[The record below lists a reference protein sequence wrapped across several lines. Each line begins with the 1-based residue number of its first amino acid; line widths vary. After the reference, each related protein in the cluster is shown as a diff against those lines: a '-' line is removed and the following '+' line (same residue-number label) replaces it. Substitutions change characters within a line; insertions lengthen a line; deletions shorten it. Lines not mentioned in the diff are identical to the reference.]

1 MNNEEKKQYL
11 RRYQEAKKRAKR
23 IQEEIDA
30 LRSSETS
37 PVGLGDGLPHGSGT
51 SDLSGYAA
59 RWDALVRELEAEKE
73 RQMVTYRE
81 IRQQI
86 RMVPDATEQE
96 ILSRR
101 YLLGQRWEKIS
112 VEMNYDYRYVLK
124 LHGKA
129 LLHFEVI

>member
-11 RRYQEAKKRAKR
+11 RRYQAAKKRAKE

-30 LRSSETS
+30 LRSSKTS
-37 PVGLGDGLPHGSGT
+37 PVGLGDGMPHGSGT

-59 RWDALVRELEAEKE
+59 RLDELLRELAAEQE
-73 RQMVTYRE
+73 MQMIVYRE

-86 RMVPDATEQE
+86 GMVSDATEQE

-101 YLLGQRWEKIS
+101 YLLGQSWEKIA
-112 VEMNYDYRYVLK
+112 VEMKYSYRHVTK
-124 LHGKA
+124 LHGYA
-129 LLHFEVI
+129 LNHFEIP

>member
-11 RRYQEAKKRAKR
+11 RRYQVAKR
-23 IQEEIDA
+23 REKLIQDA
-30 LRSSETS
+30 IAELRSSKTS

-59 RWDALVRELEAEKE
+59 RWDELVRELEAEKE
-73 RQMVTYRE
+73 MQMVTYRE

-86 RMVPDATEQE
+86 GMVPDAIEQE

-101 YLLGQRWEKIS
+101 YLIGQSWEKIA
-112 VEMNYDYRYVLK
+112 VEMGYSYRNITR
-124 LHGKA
+124 LHGYA
-129 LLHFEVI
+129 LKHFELL

>member
-11 RRYQEAKKRAKR
+11 RRYQTAKR
-23 IQEEIDA
+23 RVGMIQEEIEE
-30 LRSSETS
+30 LRSSKTS
-37 PVGLGDGLPHGSGT
+37 PVGLGDGMPRGSGT

-59 RWDALVRELEAEKE
+59 RLDELLRELEAEKE
-73 RQMVTYRE
+73 MQMVTYRE

-86 RMVPDATEQE
+86 GMVPDPTEQE

-101 YLLGQRWEKIS
+101 YLLEQRWEKIS

-129 LLHFEVI
+129 LLHFEVV

>member
-59 RWDALVRELEAEKE
+59 RWDELVRELEAEKE
-73 RQMVTYRE
+73 MQMVTYRE

-101 YLLGQRWEKIS
+101 YLLDQSWEKIA
-112 VEMNYDYRYVLK
+112 VEMKYSYRHVTK
-124 LHGKA
+124 LHGYA
-129 LLHFEVI
+129 LNHFEIS

>member
-1 MNNEEKKQYL
+1 M
-11 RRYQEAKKRAKR
+11 
-23 IQEEIDA
+23 
-30 LRSSETS
+30 
-37 PVGLGDGLPHGSGT
+37 PHGSGT

-59 RWDALVRELEAEKE
+59 RLDELLRELEAEKE
-73 RQMVTYRE
+73 MQMVTYRE

-86 RMVPDATEQE
+86 SMVPDPTEQE

-101 YLLGQRWEKIS
+101 YLLEQRWEKIS

-129 LLHFEVI
+129 LLHFEFV

>member
-11 RRYQEAKKRAKR
+11 RRYQAAKRRAKM
-23 IQEEIDA
+23 IQEEIEE
-30 LRSSETS
+30 LRSSKTS

-59 RWDALVRELEAEKE
+59 RWDELVRELEAEKE
-73 RQMVTYRE
+73 MQMVTYRE

-86 RMVPDATEQE
+86 DMVPDTIEQE

-101 YLLGQRWEKIS
+101 YLLWQSWEKIA
-112 VEMNYDYRYVLK
+112 VEMGYSYRNITRI
-124 LHGKA
+124 HGHA
-129 LLHFEVI
+129 LQHFEIQ

>member
-11 RRYQEAKKRAKR
+11 RRYQAAKRRAKM
-23 IQEEIDA
+23 IQEEIEE
-30 LRSSETS
+30 LRSSKTS

-59 RWDALVRELEAEKE
+59 RLDELLRELEAERE
-73 RQMVTYRE
+73 MQMVTYRE

-86 RMVPDATEQE
+86 GMVPDPTEQE

-101 YLLGQRWEKIS
+101 YLLEQRWEKIS

>member
-23 IQEEIDA
+23 IQEEIEE
-30 LRSSETS
+30 LRSSKTS

-59 RWDALVRELEAEKE
+59 RLDELLRELEAERE
-73 RQMVTYRE
+73 MQMVTYRK

-86 RMVPDATEQE
+86 GMVPDAIEQE

-101 YLLGQRWEKIS
+101 YLIGQSWEKIA
-112 VEMNYDYRYVLK
+112 VEMKYSYRHVTK
-124 LHGKA
+124 LHGHA
-129 LLHFEVI
+129 LNHFEIL

>member
-59 RWDALVRELEAEKE
+59 RWDELVRELEAEKE
-73 RQMVTYRE
+73 TQMVTYRE

-86 RMVPDATEQE
+86 GMVPDAIEQE

-101 YLLGQRWEKIS
+101 YLIGQSWEKIA
-112 VEMNYDYRYVLK
+112 VEMGYSYRNITR
-124 LHGKA
+124 LHGYA
-129 LLHFEVI
+129 LKHFELL

>member
-30 LRSSETS
+30 LRSRETS

-59 RWDALVRELEAEKE
+59 RLDELLRELEAEKE
-73 RQMVTYRE
+73 MQMVTYRE

-86 RMVPDATEQE
+86 GTVSDATEQE

-101 YLLGQRWEKIS
+101 YLLGQRWEKIA
-112 VEMNYDYRYVLK
+112 VEMKYSYRHVTK
-124 LHGKA
+124 LHGYA
-129 LLHFEVI
+129 LNHFEIP

>member
-59 RWDALVRELEAEKE
+59 RWDELVRELEAEKE
-73 RQMVTYRE
+73 MQMVTYRE

-86 RMVPDATEQE
+86 SMVPDPTEQE

-101 YLLGQRWEKIS
+101 YLIGQSWEKIA
-112 VEMNYDYRYVLK
+112 VEMGYSYRNITRI
-124 LHGKA
+124 HGHA
-129 LLHFEVI
+129 LQHFEIS

>member
-59 RWDALVRELEAEKE
+59 RWDELVRELEAEKE
-73 RQMVTYRE
+73 MQMLTYRE

-124 LHGKA
+124 VHGRA
-129 LLHFEVI
+129 LAHFDIV

>member
-11 RRYQEAKKRAKR
+11 RRYQAAKKRAKM
-23 IQEEIDA
+23 IQEEIEE
-30 LRSSETS
+30 LRSSKTS
-37 PVGLGDGLPHGSGT
+37 PVGLGDGMPRGSGT

-59 RWDALVRELEAEKE
+59 RLDELLRELEAEKE
-73 RQMVTYRE
+73 MQMVTYRE

-86 RMVPDATEQE
+86 GMVPDPTEQE

-101 YLLGQRWEKIS
+101 YLLEQRWEKIS

-129 LLHFEVI
+129 LLHFEVV

>member
-11 RRYQEAKKRAKR
+11 RRYQAAKRRAKR

-59 RWDALVRELEAEKE
+59 RLDELMRELEAERE
-73 RQMVTYRE
+73 MQMVTYHE
-81 IRQQI
+81 IWNQVKKI
-86 RMVPDATEQE
+86 SNATEQE
-96 ILSRR
+96 VLTRR
-101 YLLGQRWEKIS
+101 YLIGQSWEKIA
-112 VEMNYDYRYVLK
+112 VEMHYSYRQIIRI
-124 LHGKA
+124 HGAA
-129 LLHFEVI
+129 LQHFSW

>member
-37 PVGLGDGLPHGSGT
+37 PVGLGDGMPHGSGT

-59 RWDALVRELEAEKE
+59 RWDELVRELEAEKE
-73 RQMVTYRE
+73 MQMVTYHE
-81 IRQQI
+81 IWNQVKKI
-86 RMVPDATEQE
+86 PNATEQE
-96 ILSRR
+96 VLTRR
-101 YLLGQRWEKIS
+101 YLIGQSWEKIA
-112 VEMNYDYRYVLK
+112 VEMHYSYRQIIRI
-124 LHGKA
+124 HGAA
-129 LLHFEVI
+129 LQHFSW

>member
-11 RRYQEAKKRAKR
+11 RRYQAAKKRAKM
-23 IQEEIDA
+23 IQEEIDE
-30 LRSSETS
+30 LRSRKTS

-59 RWDALVRELEAEKE
+59 RWELEAEKE
-73 RQMVTYRE
+73 MQMVTYRE

-86 RMVPDATEQE
+86 GMVPDPTEQE

-101 YLLGQRWEKIS
+101 YLLEQRWEKIS

-129 LLHFEVI
+129 LLHFEVV

>member
-11 RRYQEAKKRAKR
+11 RRYQTAKR
-23 IQEEIDA
+23 RVALIQEEIEE
-30 LRSSETS
+30 LRSSKTS
-37 PVGLGDGLPHGSGT
+37 PVGLGDGMPHGSGT

-59 RWDALVRELEAEKE
+59 RLDELLRDLEAERE
-73 RQMVTYRE
+73 MQMVTYRE

-86 RMVPDATEQE
+86 RMVSDATEQE

-101 YLLGQRWEKIS
+101 YLLEQRWEKIS

-129 LLHFEVI
+129 LLHFEVV

>member
-30 LRSSETS
+30 LRSRETS

-59 RWDALVRELEAEKE
+59 RLDELLRELEAEKE
-73 RQMVTYRE
+73 MQMIVYRE

-86 RMVPDATEQE
+86 GTVSDATEQE

-101 YLLGQRWEKIS
+101 YLLGQSWEKIA
-112 VEMNYDYRYVLK
+112 VEMNYGYRHVLK
-124 LHGKA
+124 IHGRA
-129 LLHFEVI
+129 LAHFSS

>member
-11 RRYQEAKKRAKR
+11 RGYQEAKKRAKR

-37 PVGLGDGLPHGSGT
+37 PVGLGDGMPHGSGT

-59 RWDALVRELEAEKE
+59 RWDELVRELEAEKE
-73 RQMVTYRE
+73 MQMVTYRE

-101 YLLGQRWEKIS
+101 YLIGQSWEKIA
-112 VEMNYDYRYVLK
+112 VEMKYSYRHVTK
-124 LHGKA
+124 LHGYA
-129 LLHFEVI
+129 LNHFEIS

>member
-11 RRYQEAKKRAKR
+11 RRYQAAKKRAKR

-59 RWDALVRELEAEKE
+59 RWDELVRELEAEKE
-73 RQMVTYRE
+73 KQMVTYRE

-86 RMVPDATEQE
+86 SMVPDPTEQE

-101 YLLGQRWEKIS
+101 YLIGQSWEKIS

-129 LLHFEVI
+129 LLHFEVV